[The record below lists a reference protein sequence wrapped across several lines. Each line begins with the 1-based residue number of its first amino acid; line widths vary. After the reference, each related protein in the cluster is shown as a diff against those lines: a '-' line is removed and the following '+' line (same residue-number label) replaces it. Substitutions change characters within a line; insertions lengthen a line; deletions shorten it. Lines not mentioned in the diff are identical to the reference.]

1 MLSKQTS
8 KTGSPETHATFMDT
22 PAKENTCAETS
33 SHRKVLPVLR
43 PQAKVQEEAKD
54 TGGGKERN
62 VGKSVKS
69 LETTSKTTAEM
80 KAEMMQLFEEAKR
93 SGCIVEVERNVGK
106 SVKSL
111 EMTSKTTAEMKAE
124 MMQLFEEAKRSG
136 CIVEVRSR
144 SKHADS
150 FEKPADVKN
159 ERSAIAIN
167 KNVLRSKTK
176 EEMHSEMMKLF
187 EEAKALGFV
196 IEVTERPH
204 EDNLFPNQVGAPL
217 RPQQLPKK

>member
-1 MLSKQTS
+1 M
-8 KTGSPETHATFMDT
+8 
-22 PAKENTCAETS
+22 
-33 SHRKVLPVLR
+33 LPVLR

-93 SGCIVEVERNVGK
+93 SGCIVEV
-106 SVKSL
+106 
-111 EMTSKTTAEMKAE
+111 
-124 MMQLFEEAKRSG
+124 
-136 CIVEVRSR
+136 RSR

-150 FEKPADVKN
+150 LEKPADVKN

-187 EEAKALGFV
+187 EEAKALGCV

-204 EDNLFPNQVGAPL
+204 EDDLFLNQVGAPL

>member
-1 MLSKQTS
+1 
-8 KTGSPETHATFMDT
+8 
-22 PAKENTCAETS
+22 
-33 SHRKVLPVLR
+33 
-43 PQAKVQEEAKD
+43 
-54 TGGGKERN
+54 
-62 VGKSVKS
+62 
-69 LETTSKTTAEM
+69 
-80 KAEMMQLFEEAKR
+80 
-93 SGCIVEVERNVGK
+93 
-106 SVKSL
+106 
-111 EMTSKTTAEMKAE
+111 MTSKTTAEMKAE

-150 FEKPADVKN
+150 LEKPADVKN

-187 EEAKALGFV
+187 EEAKALGCV

-204 EDNLFPNQVGAPL
+204 EDDLFLNQVGAPL